1 MHGRQ
6 HAASLPVQVESVT
19 EEELRSEMEMDW
31 NKELRQLAI
40 LLRPKLLF
48 LLKKKLIDDCIC
60 TKLLRMRGIVSN
72 LCRLASIM

>member
-6 HAASLPVQVESVT
+6 HAESLPVQVESVT

-31 NKELRQLAI
+31 NKELRQLTI
-40 LLRPKLLF
+40 QLKPKLLI
-48 LLKKKLIDDCIC
+48 LWKNNLIDEHIC
-60 TKLLRMRGIVSN
+60 GKLLHMRGTVSN

>member
-6 HAASLPVQVESVT
+6 RAESLPVQVESVT

-31 NKELRQLAI
+31 NKELRQLTI
-40 LLRPKLLF
+40 QLKPKLLI
-48 LLKKKLIDDCIC
+48 LWKNNLIDERIC
-60 TKLLRMRGIVSN
+60 GKLLRMRGIVSN

>member
-6 HAASLPVQVESVT
+6 HAESLPVQVESVT
-19 EEELRSEMEMDW
+19 EEEMDW

-40 LLRPKLLF
+40 QLRSKLLF
-48 LLKKKLIDDCIC
+48 LQKNNLIDEHMYG
-60 TKLLRMRGIVSN
+60 KLLHMQGIVSN